1 MSGLFPSLYE
11 EQAQEVED
19 QSFGGVTATDF
30 FGLLMVSMFTLTLL
44 AALTLGASGSIDE
57 PSQSMVGG
65 RTSLDQGIESKQS
78 FRQITIELLAIDP
91 SDSNQTTP
99 DLDSPVLGADEGIKT
114 RDRVSYDT
122 LARVGQQNYAVIS
135 HMSCWLGHDE
145 SIASRLIDFDDLS
158 LKISVPKIAMTKTAS
173 LLQQVDDLKKR
184 IQRIAGSPKVADR
197 QLMRQIVSSWSN
209 VNLTRLKETLE
220 NVLNVQPTDDE
231 LIELITSVMVVHIKT
246 IADGKIQSRYVLLD
260 RTENKETEQI
270 SLVRT
275 GDE

>member
-158 LKISVPKIAMTKTAS
+158 LKISVPKTAMTKTAS

-220 NVLNVQPTDDE
+220 TALNVQPTDEE
-231 LIELITSVMVVHIKT
+231 LIELITSLMVVHLKT
-246 IADGKIQSRYVLLD
+246 IADGKIESRYVLLN
-260 RTENKETEQI
+260 RMESEETKQI

-275 GDE
+275 GDQ